1 MKLLLDTNTL
11 SYILKGREA
20 AVSQLGAA
28 IRQDSTFLLGS
39 MVHYELVRYLRL
51 KGSRRLMRLYE
62 NLVVDWRRCNLSFE
76 DWDAATRLWEER
88 HRLGKPISDMDLL
101 LATLARK
108 ENAIVVTSNTSHFE
122 GLGVSLQDW
131 IAPAADPSI

>member
-11 SYILKGREA
+11 NYILKGREA
-20 AVSQLGAA
+20 AVDQLGAA
-28 IRQDSTFLLGS
+28 IRRDSTFLLGS
-39 MVHYELVRYLRL
+39 MVHYELTRYLRL
-51 KGSRRLMRLYE
+51 KGAHRLMRLYE
-62 NLVVDWRRCNLSFE
+62 NLVVDWRRCNLAFE
-76 DWDAATRLWEER
+76 DWDEATRLWEER
-88 HRLGKPISDMDLL
+88 HRLGKSISDMDLL

-131 IAPAADPSI
+131 MAPANPNV